1 MLLRFLAG
9 LAAFAASL
17 SVFGQAGSQWQ
28 ICNRTSEDIWAA
40 AGVGNKGPGPIS
52 TSGWHGLKPGNC
64 KTLNFKGIYQEAHL
78 HARSRSRYFAISNDP
93 EYLCVVEGQNFTIP
107 DARRRCDRNQP
118 KILFYTVTFSG
129 NRLVSDIRDS
139 MGFAPKRPQRID

>member
-1 MLLRFLAG
+1 MLLRLLAG

-28 ICNRTSEDIWAA
+28 ICNRTAEDVWVA

-52 TSGWHGLKPGNC
+52 TSGWHGLTPGNC
-64 KTLNFKGIYQEAHL
+64 RTLNFKGIYQEAHL

-93 EYLCVVEGQNFTIP
+93 EHLCVIEGETFTIP
-107 DARRRCDRNQP
+107 DARGRCNP
-118 KILFYTVTFSG
+118 KIIFYTVTFSG

-139 MGFAPKRPQRID
+139 MGFAPKPPHRW